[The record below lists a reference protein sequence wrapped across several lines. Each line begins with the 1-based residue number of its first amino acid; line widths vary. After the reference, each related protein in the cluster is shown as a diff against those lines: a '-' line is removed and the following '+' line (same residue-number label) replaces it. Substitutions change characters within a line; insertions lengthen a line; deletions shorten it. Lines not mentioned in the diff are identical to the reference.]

1 MTKAMSATA
10 TAWIPFVSSIIWIA
24 LSFVDVWRDDSVTFV
39 VGWYAPAFHLLAT
52 LTWIAILIVPSP
64 ARERVI
70 EKGTV
75 NHAMTMIMEFALITT
90 YEIAMVISRDAVLV
104 YNGALTTWVALFGI
118 GIIALINGWEPDST
132 TRRNLPVA
140 DIRWTV
146 GNYQYGLVHRV
157 QIVDEERN
165 IGIVE
170 HHAEV
175 ARDGYR
181 SGQIIDVGY
190 EDSDGTKKTAK
201 AEVLSTEGVIRC
213 LVYRSH

>member
-1 MTKAMSATA
+1 M
-10 TAWIPFVSSIIWIA
+10 SSIIWIA

-39 VGWYAPAFHLLAT
+39 VGWYAPAIHLLAA
-52 LTWIAILIVPSP
+52 LTWIAVLVVPGP

-70 EKGTV
+70 EKSTA
-75 NHAMTMIMEFALITT
+75 NHAMAAIMEFALITAH
-90 YEIAMVISRDAVLV
+90 EIAMVISRDAVLV
-104 YNGALTTWVALFGI
+104 YNGALTMGMVLFGI
-118 GIIALINGWEPDST
+118 GLIALINGWEPDST
-132 TRRNLPVA
+132 TRRNLPAA

-146 GNYQYGLVHRV
+146 GKYQYGLVHRV

-170 HHAEV
+170 HHPEV
-175 ARDGYR
+175 ARDAYR
-181 SGQIIDVGY
+181 SGQIIDVSY
-190 EDSDGTKKTAK
+190 ADSDGTKKTAK